1 MQLFVQELVE
11 RNLIDGQP
19 LTRQDRGSVEE
30 FIHKV
35 SILLLKSLG
44 DLNTRASG
52 VFSISFPE
60 EL

>member
-11 RNLIDGQP
+11 RNLIGGQP
-19 LTRQDRGSVEE
+19 LTRQDHDSVEE

-44 DLNTRASG
+44 DLNTHASG